1 MEAGAMSLTEQLSE
15 DMKQAMRSK
24 DKTRLSVIRIVK
36 SAIKN
41 AEINQQTTLSDEE
54 ILDVLNKE
62 LKQRRDSLESFERAG
77 RTDLVND
84 VQEEIEILVGYL
96 PKQLTEEE
104 IQSIVREVIQSV
116 GATSKADMGKV
127 MAALMHKVGGRADGK
142 IVNQIVQQLL

>member
-1 MEAGAMSLTEQLSE
+1 MSLTEQLSE

-24 DKTRLSVIRIVK
+24 DKTRLSVIRMVK

-116 GATSKADMGKV
+116 GATST
-127 MAALMHKVGGRADGK
+127 GRRRAK
-142 IVNQIVQQLL
+142 TR